1 MEESNNSPKKR
12 ANRAKAK
19 LDKLGPKGSGLASFG
34 AFIHRKTGQKAGL
47 QGTKKG
53 KKGFDKKAERRKV
66 SVDERDY
73 ALERKNYHGKP
84 EQMERYRARKR
95 ARYALEKA
103 GKVKRHDKMDV
114 HHKDNNPLNNDE
126 KNLAVQTQ
134 AINRSE
140 PRHRDDSVAAE
151 GINDAATVLGY
162 RKRKGIKESVLKV
175 SGVLGWMKRK
185 GELDATEIEEA
196 GRQFPKGKAKADHLS
211 NLKKKVS
218 QTEKKKGKASAKIT
232 DRTPKGFG
240 IEEAISDE
248 LKKGITKAFQKSQGN
263 RKQFEKIVQKTMGLT
278 PGGLK
283 VFLKASGFGETLIFK
298 EEIDVDEA
306 FEEIEEDRKPLTV
319 VQRLRRRQV
328 MRRSKFKLQR
338 ARKIKSKKLAT
349 GDQLQKR
356 SRKAAIAAVRK
367 RVAGKKGENFKNLAP
382 GDKASV
388 ERRVASKGA
397 LVNKLARRLMP
408 QIRKKEQAR
417 LKQVRS
423 RKTNEGAETNIAQG
437 KATDSREKMAKRH
450 ADEKARNRDKSL
462 SDIDRAKAKDKRN
475 LRLTAKEAIIAK
487 SEKSGIPVMTL
498 VEVFKRGQAA
508 YTLNDKQTRQQH
520 AFARVNS
527 FIAGGKARE
536 MDIELDELK
545 IHPDKS
551 SEKDIR
557 QQIKYH
563 EKMRDYYSG
572 NARAKREQ
580 NKEIKWLEDILKKR
594 GFGEEVELDEVWWDK
609 ALAKLDQISHPKD
622 YGKMVTA
629 YAELM
634 RQEKYK
640 KRPNM
645 AADQVAREYR
655 GVSVR
660 EFIKYINTLVA
671 KKVLPQELKA
681 EYEVD
686 EMDSDLCEVGGAGE
700 WGTDELRQRYA
711 ADTPGQTQD
720 IQVASYAPGK
730 PEIAEPYVYQNNAD
744 MIALIKDVAQQAINR
759 EKK

>member
-1 MEESNNSPKKR
+1 MKDAAAAIK
-12 ANRAKAK
+12 AN
-19 LDKLGPKGSGLASFG
+19 PG
-34 AFIHRKTGQKAGL
+34 A
-47 QGTKKG
+47 
-53 KKGFDKKAERRKV
+53 KKAI
-66 SVDERDY
+66 SGPGNWAD
-73 ALERKNYHGKP
+73 
-84 EQMERYRARKR
+84 Q
-95 ARYALEKA
+95 
-103 GKVKRHDKMDV
+103 
-114 HHKDNNPLNNDE
+114 
-126 KNLAVQTQ
+126 
-134 AINRSE
+134 
-140 PRHRDDSVAAE
+140 
-151 GINDAATVLGY
+151 INDAATVLYY
-162 RKRKGIKESVLKV
+162 RKRKGIKESVLKA

-185 GELDATEIEEA
+185 GELDTTEIEEA

-218 QTEKKKGKASAKIT
+218 QAEKKKGKASFKII

-240 IEEAISDE
+240 V
-248 LKKGITKAFQKSQGN
+248 KKES
-263 RKQFEKIVQKTMGLT
+263 
-278 PGGLK
+278 
-283 VFLKASGFGETLIFK
+283 
-298 EEIDVDEA
+298 VDDA

-349 GDQLQKR
+349 GDQLRKR

-417 LKQVRS
+417 FKQVRS
-423 RKTNEGAETNIAQG
+423 RKTNEGAETNIAQA
-437 KATDSREKMAKRH
+437 KATDSREKMVKRH
-450 ADEKARNRDKSL
+450 ADEKARNRDRSL
-462 SDIDRAKAKDKRN
+462 SNIDRAKARDKRI
-475 LRLTAKEAIIAK
+475 TAKEAIIAK

-508 YTLNDKQTRQQH
+508 YVLNDKHTRQQW

-527 FIAGGKARE
+527 FIAGGKAR
-536 MDIELDELK
+536 
-545 IHPDKS
+545 
-551 SEKDIR
+551 
-557 QQIKYH
+557 
-563 EKMRDYYSG
+563 
-572 NARAKREQ
+572 
-580 NKEIKWLEDILKKR
+580 
-594 GFGEEVELDEVWWDK
+594 
-609 ALAKLDQISHPKD
+609 
-622 YGKMVTA
+622 
-629 YAELM
+629 
-634 RQEKYK
+634 
-640 KRPNM
+640 
-645 AADQVAREYR
+645 
-655 GVSVR
+655 
-660 EFIKYINTLVA
+660 
-671 KKVLPQELKA
+671 
-681 EYEVD
+681 

-720 IQVASYAPGK
+720 IQVASYTSGK

>member
-84 EQMERYRARKR
+84 EQMERNRARKR

-162 RKRKGIKESVLKV
+162 RKRKGIKESVLKA

-356 SRKAAIAAVRK
+356 SRKAAIATVRK

-536 MDIELDELK
+536 MDIELDE
-545 IHPDKS
+545 
-551 SEKDIR
+551 
-557 QQIKYH
+557 
-563 EKMRDYYSG
+563 
-572 NARAKREQ
+572 
-580 NKEIKWLEDILKKR
+580 
-594 GFGEEVELDEVWWDK
+594 VWWDK
-609 ALAKLDQISHPKD
+609 VIAKLDQISHPKD